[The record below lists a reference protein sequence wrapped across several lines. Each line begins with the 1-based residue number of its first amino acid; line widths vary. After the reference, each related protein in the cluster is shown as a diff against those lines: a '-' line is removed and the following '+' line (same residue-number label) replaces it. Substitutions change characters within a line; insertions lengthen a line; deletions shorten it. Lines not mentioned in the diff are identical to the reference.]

1 MQCQYK
7 DALGVPGEGIHSYRI
22 FNLAIVDIVLTLLAA
37 WVISYSFN
45 INFFHVAVA
54 MFLLGIFLHRVFCV
68 RTTVDKLLFR
78 STDASL

>member
-37 WVISYSFN
+37 WLISYSFN

-54 MFLLGIFLHRVFCV
+54 MFLLGIIMHRAFCV
-68 RTTVDKLLFR
+68 RTTIDKALFI
-78 STDASL
+78 